1 MMTDLVDVT
10 TNPDTGEEVPMIPE
24 AAYNYANENKW
35 KLPSKI
41 KDAET
46 LVEILEEK
54 IKGFYEREGIPLDQA
69 FECDRCKHTVQPPDM
84 YCWYCGHDIS
94 DDGDGGFQTS
104 TPNEEDLEEE
114 IDDEA
119 EDIKEEI
126 DDEEDDTKEEIS
138 EVEDK
143 LEEEATE
150 SLDEAEDDLQ
160 DDFAKEIQGTEE
172 EKDED
177 EDDEDEELDA
187 SPPPGSGDELPEVT
201 EECSDEDEQDVEI
214 LPPEKEERDTGT
226 LDILMMEHEEKP
238 KDLNGYTKRI
248 RTLNANAG
256 ANAWKIGKYLNEV
269 KERGLYTAGGYEDFK
284 KYVETELDCTHKT
297 AKNFMKFSMVFE
309 QHVAEILGTYKME
322 LLLRSPQAVYPRLL
336 KAALPKSEGGSG
348 LSRNELEKQLNTE
361 KKKLKIESTRGR
373 KPSPLSRMPLK
384 ILDGKCIL
392 VKLKGGGETEELIPD
407 TALKMVIKMNKG
419 SSQLEITF
427 SAVQFQ
433 S

>member
-69 FECDRCKHTVQPPDM
+69 YECDRCKHTVQPPDM

-94 DDGDGGFQTS
+94 EDGDGGFQTS
-104 TPNEEDLEEE
+104 TPDEEE
-114 IDDEA
+114 IEDDIDDA
-119 EDIKEEI
+119 KEEI
-126 DDEEDDTKEEIS
+126 TEDEDGLEKE
-138 EVEDK
+138 VV
-143 LEEEATE
+143 E

-177 EDDEDEELDA
+177 EDEELNSA
-187 SPPPGSGDELPEVT
+187 PPPGSGDELPEVT
-201 EECSDEDEQDVEI
+201 EECGDDEQDVEI

-238 KDLNGYTKRI
+238 KDLSGYTKRI

-297 AKNFMKFSMVFE
+297 AKNFMKFSLVFE
-309 QHVAEILGTYKME
+309 QHIAEILGTYKME

-348 LSRNELEKQLNTE
+348 LSRNELEKQLNVE